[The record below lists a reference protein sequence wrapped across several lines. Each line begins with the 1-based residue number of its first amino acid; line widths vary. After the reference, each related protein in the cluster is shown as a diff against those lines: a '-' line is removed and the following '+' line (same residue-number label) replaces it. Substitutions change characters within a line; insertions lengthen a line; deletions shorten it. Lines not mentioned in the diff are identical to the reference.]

1 MGGCGPSEQWEGV
14 VIIEMGVCGHHRN
27 EWVWSI
33 RAVRGCGHHRDG
45 WVWSIRAESC
55 YDAGGG
61 GQLAHHV
68 CSQEADKEN
77 ND

>member
-1 MGGCGPSEQWEGV
+1 V
-14 VIIEMGVCGHHRN
+14 LII
-27 EWVWSI
+27 
-33 RAVRGCGHHRDG
+33 AVGGCGHHRDG